1 MVNRKKKKKKKEKKK
16 KKVKIK
22 EICLRKKISWLINPL
37 VARWRLEMEI
47 NLSIEF

>member
-1 MVNRKKKKKKKEKKK
+1 MVNRKKKKEEKKK
-16 KKVKIK
+16 IKIK

-37 VARWRLEMEI
+37 IARSRLEIEI